1 MRSALTIR
9 PRHEFGPRR
18 SHVDHYRT
26 LQVTRDADPLVIDR
40 AYRALS
46 LKHHPDVSGPDGSEG
61 ANARMRELNEAY
73 RILRDPHKRAAYDA
87 TLPPESA
94 SAWEQFMEYGLVGL
108 FADRFTSRHMRQD
121 R

>member
-1 MRSALTIR
+1 MN
-9 PRHEFGPRR
+9 
-18 SHVDHYRT
+18 HYRT
-26 LQVTRDADPLVIDR
+26 LQVIRDADPAVIDR

-46 LKHHPDVSGPDGSEG
+46 LKHHPDLSGPDGREG

-73 RILRDPHKRAAYDA
+73 RILRDPQKRAAYDA
-87 TLPPESA
+87 SLPAESS

-108 FADRFTSRHMRQD
+108 FADRFASRQARQD